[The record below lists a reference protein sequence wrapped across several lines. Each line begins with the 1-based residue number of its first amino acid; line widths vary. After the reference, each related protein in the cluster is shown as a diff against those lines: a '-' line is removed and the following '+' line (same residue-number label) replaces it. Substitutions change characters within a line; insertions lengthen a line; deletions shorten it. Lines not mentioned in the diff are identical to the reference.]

1 MYKFKRFTP
10 RVTMGNASRHAQKL
24 KDKMMETAASMNPL
38 KLMKMIKEY
47 DLNSAQ
53 MQKARE
59 IKKSLIDSFASGE
72 SKNELTEAETQTITE
87 QIEKKIPNIFKKF
100 DKKKRKIIISKVGEA
115 LKTAG
120 AGAALAAGTLVI
132 SPFILVGLILTAVVQ
147 LHNVMVNG
155 GSKTRRRRR
164 KKAKKNRKTHKRKQK
179 RKTHKRKHKRKQKRK
194 TRRRR

>member
-10 RVTMGNASRHAQKL
+10 RVTMDNASRHAQKL

-38 KLMKMIKEY
+38 KLMKKIKEF
-47 DLNSAQ
+47 DLDSTQ

-59 IKKSLIDSFASGE
+59 FKKSLIDSFASGE
-72 SKNELTEAETQTITE
+72 SKNELTKDQTQTITE

-100 DKKKRKIIISKVGEA
+100 DEKKRKIIISKVGEA

-132 SPFILVGLILTAVVQ
+132 SPFILVGLILTAVAQ
-147 LHNVMVNG
+147 LHYVMVNG
-155 GSKTRRRRR
+155 GSKTRRRR

>member
-24 KDKMMETAASMNPL
+24 KDKMMETAASMKKL

-59 IKKSLIDSFASGE
+59 FKKSLIDSFASGE

-100 DKKKRKIIISKVGEA
+100 DKKKLPIRMVGEA

-164 KKAKKNRKTHKRKQK
+164 KKAKKNRKTHKENKK
-179 RKTHKRKHKRKQKRK
+179 EKLIKENIKENKKEKLAVDC
-194 TRRRR
+194 

>member
-10 RVTMGNASRHAQKL
+10 RVTMDNASRHAQKL

-59 IKKSLIDSFASGE
+59 FKKSLIDSFASGE
-72 SKNELTEAETQTITE
+72 SKNELTKDQTQTITE

-100 DKKKRKIIISKVGEA
+100 DEKKRKIIISKVGEA

-132 SPFILVGLILTAVVQ
+132 SPFILVGLILTAVAQ
-147 LHNVMVNG
+147 LHYVMVNG